1 MNKLLLV
8 FLFAATSLT
17 TSAQKVYFVY
27 LQSEPEQPFFVKMDD
42 KIYSSSASGYL
53 ILAKL
58 RDTSYSFKVG
68 FPQNKWP
75 EQVFSVTINRKD
87 HGFLLKNFGDNG
99 WGLFDLQSLKV
110 QMSAG
115 GNAKVADK
123 VTGNKDVSAFTEILS
138 KASDDPSLKEKQV
151 QQKSKEKPATK
162 TESVAVE
169 VAKKQESKNE
179 NKEPGISKTADV
191 VAIKADKIEKSAAA
205 TKEPAVTKPVE
216 IIDSRE
222 VKKEEKK
229 VEFKEVPVSKPVEPV
244 VELAIKKEEPGIVT
258 ELPVSV
264 IETPKESVEE
274 VYTRSVVTKRSESST
289 TEGFGL
295 VFIDT
300 YENGRRDTIQLLI
313 PNPRQIAAVEMAEP
327 KEEKKFLDIVTEAP
341 KKQEE
346 KLVVPQP
353 KMEEKPVA
361 AETPV
366 EKPVVIVVDCPAT
379 ADENDFFKLR
389 KAMAAAEGDEE
400 MVAEAKKYFKMK
412 CFNTA
417 QLKNLSTL
425 FLNDEGKYNF
435 FDAAYKHVSDKA
447 GFVTL
452 QSELKDEY
460 FINRFKAIIR

>member
-17 TSAQKVYFVY
+17 ASAQKVYFVY

-42 KIYSSSASGYL
+42 RIYSSSASGYL

-58 RDTSYSFKVG
+58 RDTSYNFKVG

-75 EQVFSVTINRKD
+75 EQVFTVTINRKD
-87 HGFLLKNFGDNG
+87 HGFLLKDFGDKG
-99 WGLFDLQSLKV
+99 WGLFDLQTLAV
-110 QMSAG
+110 QMSETG
-115 GNAKVADK
+115 IAKVADK
-123 VTGNKDVSAFTEILS
+123 VKTDNKDVSAFTEILS

-151 QQKSKEKPATK
+151 QQKPEEMPAPK

-169 VAKKQESKNE
+169 VIKKQETKRVIS
-179 NKEPGISKTADV
+179 EPAVIKTADV
-191 VAIKADKIEKSAAA
+191 VAIKAEKKEDPKTAI
-205 TKEPAVTKPVE
+205 KEPAITKPAE

-222 VKKEEKK
+222 VNKEEGK
-229 VEFKEVPVSKPVEPV
+229 VVIKEVPVSKPVEPV
-244 VELAIKKEEPGIVT
+244 VELAIKKEEPKIVS
-258 ELPVSV
+258 EQPVPV
-264 IETPKESVEE
+264 IETPKESVE
-274 VYTRSVVTKRSESST
+274 VLYTRSVVIKRSESST

-295 VFIDT
+295 VFIDN
-300 YENGRRDTIQLLI
+300 YENGTRDTIRLLI
-313 PNPRQIAAVEMAEP
+313 PNPRLIAGVEIVEP

-346 KLVVPQP
+346 KPVEPQP
-353 KMEEKPVA
+353 KIEEKPVA

-366 EKPVVIVVDCPAT
+366 EKPVAIVNCPAS

-435 FDAAYKHVSDKA
+435 FDVAYKHVSDKA

-460 FINRFKAIIR
+460 FINRFKAILR